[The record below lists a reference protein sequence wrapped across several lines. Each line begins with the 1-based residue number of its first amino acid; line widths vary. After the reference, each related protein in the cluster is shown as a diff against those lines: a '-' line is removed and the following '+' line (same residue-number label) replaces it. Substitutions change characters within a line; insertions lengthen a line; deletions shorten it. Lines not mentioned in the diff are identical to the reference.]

1 VTDGDEVY
9 YKPNYKSTDLSL
21 VNQTNFAFFNKR
33 AFFRPFSSF
42 ITISLIAL
50 FLSSCSAP
58 KKVAV
63 KTAETTKIVKSATD
77 IEITAQQLITKAQ
90 TQEFK
95 TQMATLVTASELLI
109 VEENFPQAL
118 WLAEQLSAMTQ
129 DNQHKYRLALVNA
142 HSLLTMNEIELAFEQ
157 LELADLYLTG
167 SKINHQNTY
176 YFLLARVQ
184 KQRRLPISSLSA
196 KLQWFALSSQANNDD
211 SHQLWQEL
219 SLLSTWQVTQL
230 AKQKPPHFKGW
241 QQLLSYAHK
250 FGNDSNRFNRYLT
263 QWQRS
268 FPAHPAQVVIESLR
282 VTPQYLDQELQNI
295 VVILP
300 LSGKQAAAG
309 KAAQQGVLAAY
320 KNNAGKNLHFI
331 DAETLDWTTLSQQL
345 ITLESHFVIGP
356 LLKGNVDKYLSYTE
370 ITLPSL
376 LLNTPETAQR
386 TDKHVILS
394 MRPEDEAIQAATT
407 LSRKNYQM
415 PVVLSHR
422 DNASKR
428 IAQTFTQQWQLIT
441 GYSPEIVYFETGN
454 KMQGQLKSSLD
465 IDSSQARIKDLK
477 VRLKQ
482 SLRTEARNRR
492 DIDMFYLVGSPN
504 QTKLLKPYIDVNTS
518 PFAKI
523 IPVYASSRSHSSK
536 QGRSKNTDLR
546 NLVFTEMP
554 WLLPSKQ
561 QNSQLTALAKTL
573 WPSRSD
579 SLQRIF
585 AMGYDSLFL
594 VDNITKMK
602 QRPYVRYYGQTG
614 TLKLNSNNTLSRSLL
629 WGVYQ
634 KDKVAE
640 ITMD

>member
-1 VTDGDEVY
+1 M
-9 YKPNYKSTDLSL
+9 
-21 VNQTNFAFFNKR
+21 NQTNFSFFNKSALFR
-33 AFFRPFSSF
+33 SFPSFF
-42 ITISLIAL
+42 TIFLVGF

-58 KKVAV
+58 KKITA
-63 KTAETTKIVKSATD
+63 KKAETTKISDSVTD
-77 IEITAQQLITKAQ
+77 QKITVQQLIAEAQ
-90 TQEFK
+90 TQAFIP
-95 TQMATLVTASELLI
+95 QVATLIDASELLI
-109 VEENFPQAL
+109 AEENFPQAL
-118 WLAEQLSAMTQ
+118 WLAEQLSVMTS
-129 DNQHKYRLALVNA
+129 DNQQKYRLVLVNA
-142 HSLLTMNEIELAFEQ
+142 HSLLAMNEIELASKQ
-157 LELADLYLTG
+157 LKLADLYLKKAKTRH
-167 SKINHQNTY
+167 KENY
-176 YFLLARVQ
+176 YLLLSQVQ
-184 KQRRLPISSLSA
+184 KQRQLPISSLNA
-196 KLQWFALSSQANNDD
+196 RLQWFSLSSQANSDD

-250 FGNDSNRFNRYLT
+250 FGSDSNRFNRYLT

-282 VTPQYLDQELQNI
+282 ITPQYSNQELKNI

-300 LSGKQAAAG
+300 LSGKQATAG
-309 KAAQQGVLAAY
+309 KAAQQGILAAY
-320 KNNAGKNLHFI
+320 NNNTDKNLHFI
-331 DAETLDWTTLSQQL
+331 DSDTLDWATLSQQL
-345 ITLESHFVIGP
+345 ITLESDFVIGP
-356 LLKGNVDKYLSYTE
+356 LLKGNVDKYLTYTE

-386 TDKHVILS
+386 TAEQVILS

-422 DNASKR
+422 DKASKR
-428 IAQTFTQQWQLIT
+428 IAQTFTQQWQQVT
-441 GYSPEIVYFETGN
+441 GYSPEIVYFETGKN
-454 KMQGQLKSSLD
+454 MQAQLKSSLD
-465 IDSSQARIKDLK
+465 IDSSQDRIKDLK
-477 VRLKQ
+477 RRLKQ
-482 SLRTEARNRR
+482 SLKTQARNRR
-492 DIDMFYLVGSPN
+492 DVDMFYLVGSPN

-518 PFAKI
+518 PFAEI

-536 QGRSKNTDLR
+536 QDSSKNTDLR
-546 NLVFTEMP
+546 NLVFTEIP
-554 WLLPSKQ
+554 WLLKSQQ
-561 QNSQLTALAKTL
+561 QNSQLAALSKSL

-585 AMGYDSLFL
+585 AMGFDSLFL
-594 VDNITKMK
+594 VDNIQKMK

-629 WGVYQ
+629 WGIYQ

-640 ITMD
+640 TTME